1 MKNIKRKAFA
11 AVGVAAAV
19 SLAIA
24 TPSLAL
30 NNAKNG
36 KAANAAS
43 SNSASKVSG
52 SVATVA
58 ATVTAVPST
67 ITDAHQAGHGG
78 EFKVYLLDAAATNA
92 PATAPTTGAK
102 LMHVKADTL
111 TGGTATGNI
120 MLRGGA
126 ASTTTKYA
134 VYPAAGGTGVLVT
147 VTVDAAGVATASSS
161 APLTVAYATPTAP
174 VAGEGKGKGRG
185 PHGDGRGERGERGG
199 RGGESRGGFDG
210 QRPGQAAPISATVN
224 VPADGKTYTIRITE
238 TVDDGVAVTNP
249 VARPGLPVT
258 GTGAQKVNL
267 RLGATDSYKIEL
279 VAADG
284 TVAGTVTVTVAADGT
299 VATPI
304 VLG

>member
-36 KAANAAS
+36 KAPNAAS

-78 EFKVYLLDAAATNA
+78 EFKVYLLDAAATSA
-92 PATAPTTGAK
+92 PATAPATGAK

-111 TGGTATGNI
+111 TGGTATGNL

-134 VYPAAGGTGVLVT
+134 VYPAAGGAGVLVT
-147 VTVDAAGVATASSS
+147 VIVDAAGVATATSS

-224 VPADGKTYTIRITE
+224 VPSDGKTYTIRITE

>member
-19 SLAIA
+19 SLALA
-24 TPSLAL
+24 SPSFAL

-78 EFKVYLLDAAATNA
+78 EFNVYLLDAAATSA
-92 PATAPTTGAK
+92 PATAPATGAK

-111 TGGTATGNI
+111 TNGTATGNLI
-120 MLRGGA
+120 LRGGA

-134 VYPAAGGTGVLVT
+134 VYPAAGGAGVLVT
-147 VTVDAAGVATASSS
+147 VTVDAAGVATATSS

-174 VAGEGKGKGRG
+174 AFGDGGGKDRG
-185 PHGDGRGERGERGG
+185 PRGGHGDRGG
-199 RGGESRGGFDG
+199 RGGEDRGGFDG
-210 QRPGQAAPISATVN
+210 QRPGFTSPVTATVN
-224 VPADGKTYTIRITE
+224 VPSNGKTYTIRITE
-238 TVDDGVAVTNP
+238 TAENGVAVTNP

-258 GTGAQKVNL
+258 GTGAQKINL
-267 RLGATDSYKIEL
+267 PLGPSDTYKIEL

-284 TVAGTVTVTVAADGT
+284 TVAGTVTVTTAADGT